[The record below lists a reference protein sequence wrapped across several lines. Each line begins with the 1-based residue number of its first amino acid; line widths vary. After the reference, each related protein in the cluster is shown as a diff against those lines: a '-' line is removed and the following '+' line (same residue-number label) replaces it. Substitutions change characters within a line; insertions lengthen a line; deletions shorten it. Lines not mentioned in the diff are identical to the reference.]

1 MNAARVALI
10 AGAVGAAACREAPTA
25 RSAPASIVVVSDLPS
40 SGLAGSA
47 AGAFVVR
54 VTDAAQRP
62 VPGVLV
68 HFAAMLGG
76 VRVDPAADTTDA
88 TGQAQ
93 TSVTLSTVPGTNQV
107 AAFVAGLSEARSGTV
122 VGSAGEALTLT
133 VSPRVIRAGTSQSG
147 VSAGA
152 TARDKYG
159 NVVNVPVTWS
169 SRDPALVSVTAVQ
182 GTTMDGQVLSRPG
195 HTWLVASAG
204 SVTDSVRVAVL
215 DAASSPCAY
224 LATPVELPV
233 GGTLAFEMPGLA
245 CVTSQTAAEYAI
257 VAHYNTGIASAFGG
271 VSLVAHGI
279 TPPPPGA
286 APVAPAAAPGADV
299 QREFEL
305 GLRERERRDMPP
317 YVSAARAWFDR
328 RAAMRSLA
336 AAPRLG
342 DVMDVNV
349 NAFEFCADP
358 VTRGARVAALS
369 SGTMILSDATNPAG
383 GFSDEEYAAIAAVVD
398 TLVIPVDTAAFGAPT
413 DIDGNGRI
421 TILFTRAVN
430 ELTPRGSNSGVVLG
444 FFFSRDLLPRAG
456 TGEACPGSNAGEIF
470 YVLVP
475 DPDAQHGNAR
485 SKAFVQE
492 VVTATIA
499 HELQHLVNASRRMYV
514 TRSASV
520 NEEVW
525 LNEGLSHMAE
535 ELVFYR
541 ASGLG
546 PRQNIGPAELAPG
559 SVARAAHDRYMR
571 GNFGLLSVYL
581 RSTDINSP
589 LAFNDA
595 LATRGATWG
604 FLRYLAD
611 RAGAS
616 DGDLWRRLVNSQ
628 ATGMV
633 NLDAA
638 LTGAGLST
646 LDALRG
652 WAMAMV
658 ADDVVPGVPPALTRA
673 SWNFAAALPYTGF
686 VYGPG
691 LFVLGNASNAPVT
704 MRSGGTYYYYM
715 AAAAGAESLVQVVS
729 GGGIAIPG
737 MRLTLLRIR

>member
-1 MNAARVALI
+1 MRCSRAALVA
-10 AGAVGAAACREAPTA
+10 ASVVGTACGEATTTRAV
-25 RSAPASIVVVSDLPS
+25 PADIVVVSDLPAT
-40 SGLAGSA
+40 GLAGST
-47 AGAFVVR
+47 AGVFAVR

-68 HFAAMLGG
+68 HFATTRGG
-76 VRVDPAADTTDA
+76 GRLDPSADTTDA
-88 TGQAQ
+88 AGQAR
-93 TSVTLSTVPGTNQV
+93 TLVTLSTVPGANQV
-107 AAFVAGLSEARSGTV
+107 AAFVAGAREARSGTV
-122 VGSAGEALTLT
+122 VGAAGEARTLTL
-133 VSPRVIRAGTSQSG
+133 SPRVIRVGASQSA

-152 TARDKYG
+152 TVRDGYG
-159 NVVNVPVTWS
+159 NVVSVPLTWT
-169 SRDPALVSVTAVQ
+169 SRDPALVSVTSGQ
-182 GTTMDGQVLSRPG
+182 GTPMQGRVVGRPG
-195 HTWLVASAG
+195 QTWLVASAG
-204 SVTDSVRVAVL
+204 TVTDSVRVAVL
-215 DAASSPCAY
+215 DDASSPCAY
-224 LATPVELPV
+224 LATPTLLPV
-233 GGTLAFEMPGLA
+233 GGTLSFETPGLA
-245 CVTSQTAAEYAI
+245 CVTSETAAEYAI
-257 VAHYNTGIASAFGG
+257 VAHYNTGVAAAIGG

-279 TPPPPGA
+279 TTPPLAGA
-286 APVAPAAAPGADV
+286 AVAPAATLPPDAR
-299 QREFEL
+299 REFEL
-305 GLRERERRDMPP
+305 MLRERERREMPVYAP
-317 YVSAARAWFDR
+317 AARAWFDR
-328 RAAMRSLA
+328 RTAMRSLA
-336 AAPRLG
+336 AAPRVG
-342 DVMDVNV
+342 DRTEVNV
-349 NAFEFCADP
+349 NAFEFCGNP

-369 SGTMILSDATNPAG
+369 RGTLILSDVTNPAG
-383 GFSDEEYAAIAAVVD
+383 GFTDEEYAAIAAVVD

-421 TILFTRAVN
+421 AILFTRAVN
-430 ELTPRGSNSGVVLG
+430 ALTPRGSNSGVVLG

-456 TGEACPGSNAGEIF
+456 AGGTCPGSNESEIF

-475 DPDAQHGNAR
+475 DPNGEIGNAR
-485 SKAFVQE
+485 SKAFVQA
-492 VVTATIA
+492 VITATIA

-546 PRQNIGPAELAPG
+546 PRQNIGPAELVPG
-559 SVARAAHDRYMR
+559 SAARAAHDQYLR

-581 RSTDINSP
+581 RSTDVNSP
-589 LAFNDA
+589 LAVNDA

-616 DGDLWRRLVNSQ
+616 DGDLWHRLVNSP

-638 LTGAGLST
+638 LAGTGLTT
-646 LDALRG
+646 LDALRD
-652 WAMAMV
+652 WALAAV

-691 LFVLGNASNAPVT
+691 LFGLRNAANAPVT
-704 MRSGGTYYYYM
+704 MRSGGTYYYSM

-729 GGGIAIPG
+729 GGGVAIPG
-737 MRLTLLRIR
+737 MRLTLLRIK